1 VPSQAA
7 DALVHEL
14 SRLEHRLMEAV
25 QRHDLDELEELL
37 GREFKLVGRTGRGW
51 SRHEWLEKAAGP
63 YEIDDFAFEEVDVE
77 LYGDTAILH
86 SRYRQSA
93 RLDGADLSHTFVL
106 TDVWVRRVG
115 RWQLVHRHSTIDPTA
130 SG

>member
-1 VPSQAA
+1 MPSQAA

-14 SRLEHRLMEAV
+14 TRLEQRVMDAV
-25 QRHDLDELEELL
+25 RRHDVDELEELL

-51 SRHEWLEKAAGP
+51 SRDEWLEKAAGP

-77 LYGDTAILH
+77 LYGDTAVLH
-86 SRYRQSA
+86 SRYRQTA

-106 TDVWVRRVG
+106 TDVWVRRLG
-115 RWQLVHRHSTIDPTA
+115 RWQLVHRHSTIDPSA
-130 SG
+130 PG